1 MIRCGV
7 SDDSSALKALGYRQE
22 LRRGMSAFGSFAISF
37 SVISILTGG
46 ISLYGYGLGLGGPL
60 EMTLGWPLVAI
71 MTTFVALS
79 LAELSSA
86 YPTAGAIYHWSA
98 ILGGPR
104 LGFYSAWLNLIG
116 QVGVVAGVDY
126 AFAEFLAPV
135 VGAPAGRTSVLAIY
149 AVVLVV
155 HGAINHVGIG
165 VLSACN
171 AISAAWHLLGTAIV
185 VGLLLFFA
193 PLQPVSFLV
202 STHVRPTDSGVTY
215 PLAYACL
222 VGLLQAQWTFTGYD
236 ASAHSAEETIDAA
249 YAAPRGIMSSVI
261 SSAVVGWILLLGV
274 TLAIRDLPAAAAAPN
289 AFSFIVEHALSARL
303 ARAVLGIVL
312 GAMWFC
318 GLASITSNSRM
329 LFALARDGGVPAA
342 PTVAR
347 VGRHQTPYVAIWLC
361 VVVAFLLA
369 VWGRAYSVIVSISV
383 IGLYGSYALPI
394 VASEVRWR
402 GGWRPHGPF
411 RLRASRAV
419 ARVALTWIAI
429 ITVLFVL
436 PPNERTG
443 WTFAGLMFLL
453 VALDLGWAKR
463 RFKGPMLPA
472 ELQSGNGAAMSSD
485 GKEPA

>member
-1 MIRCGV
+1 MLRCGV
-7 SDDSSALKALGYRQE
+7 SDDSSALGALGYRQE
-22 LRRGMSAFGSFAISF
+22 LRRGMSTFGSFAISF

-60 EMTLGWPLVAI
+60 EMTLGWPLVAL

-79 LAELSSA
+79 LAELASA

-104 LGFYSAWLNLIG
+104 VGFYAAWLNLIG

-126 AFAEFLAPV
+126 AFAEFLAPI
-135 VGAPAGRTSVLAIY
+135 VGAPAGRGSVLLLYAI
-149 AVVLVV
+149 VLVV

-171 AISAAWHLLGTAIV
+171 AISAAWHLLGTGLI

-193 PLQPVSFLV
+193 RLQPLSFLMI
-202 STHVRPTDSGVTY
+202 THVQPTESGVTY
-215 PLAYACL
+215 PFAYACL

-249 YAAPRGIMSSVI
+249 RAAPRGIMTSVI

-274 TLAIRDLPAAAAAPN
+274 TLAIRDLPAAAGAPN
-289 AFSFIVEHALSARL
+289 AFSFIVEQALGPRL
-303 ARAVLGIVL
+303 ARVVLGIVL

-329 LFALARDGGVPAA
+329 LFAFARDGGVPAA

-361 VVVAFLLA
+361 VAVAFLLA
-369 VWGRAYSVIVSISV
+369 VWGRAYSVIVSIST

-394 VASEVRWR
+394 IVSEVRWR
-402 GGWRPHGPF
+402 RGWRPHGPY
-411 RLRASRAV
+411 RLRASRFV
-419 ARVALTWIAI
+419 ARVALAWIAI

-443 WTFAGLMFLL
+443 WTFAVLMALL
-453 VALDLGWAKR
+453 VALDLGWARR
-463 RFKGPMLPA
+463 RFKGPRLPV
-472 ELQSGNGAAMSSD
+472 ELQSTEGAAMSTG